1 MKLPHRRQFLHLA
14 AGAAALSM
22 VPLCAEAATL
32 TVDCD
37 AGEKIQ
43 EKLTVARPGDE
54 IMVSGTCNENVQIYS
69 EIVRITL
76 NGQGKAT
83 VQVPS
88 MMPGTPPAF
97 PIFIR
102 GKEITVKGFTFIG
115 GLDGVHL
122 SGAAAGASA
131 IIENNFIRRT
141 ARFGIHIDSGSVAQ
155 IANNRIEEVG
165 AAGIDIIEHSVA
177 RIGFLVPAQ
186 PALGPNIIRNAG
198 AEGIAVSRASS
209 AWIIGNTVTGSKA
222 SGILISRN
230 SQADILANAIN
241 GNGGDAVTAAY
252 SSGINFTSDGTPR
265 REGPNKTDPQEK
277 NGGFGVRCMVGGH
290 VAGPLGTLIGMKG
303 VKDFDNTCIDKM
315 LLPN

>member
-1 MKLPHRRQFLHLA
+1 M
-14 AGAAALSM
+14 
-22 VPLCAEAATL
+22 
-32 TVDCD
+32 
-37 AGEKIQ
+37 
-43 EKLTVARPGDE
+43 
-54 IMVSGTCNENVQIYS
+54 QIYS

-186 PALGPNIIRNAG
+186 PALGPNIIHMCIPITSWAIFWPMPSMAM
-198 AEGIAVSRASS
+198 AETQLPRPTVQVSISPATERPDAKGLTRPIHKKRMAVSAFAVWLEGMWRGRWARSS
-209 AWIIGNTVTGSKA
+209 
-222 SGILISRN
+222 
-230 SQADILANAIN
+230 
-241 GNGGDAVTAAY
+241 
-252 SSGINFTSDGTPR
+252 
-265 REGPNKTDPQEK
+265 E
-277 NGGFGVRCMVGGH
+277 
-290 VAGPLGTLIGMKG
+290 
-303 VKDFDNTCIDKM
+303 
-315 LLPN
+315 